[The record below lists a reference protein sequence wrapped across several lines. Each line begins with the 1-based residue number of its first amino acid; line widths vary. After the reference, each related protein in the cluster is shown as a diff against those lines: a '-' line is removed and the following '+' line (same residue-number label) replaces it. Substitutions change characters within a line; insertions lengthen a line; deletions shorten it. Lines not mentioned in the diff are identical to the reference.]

1 MNRPPGPWP
10 YLLLGVAILGICV
23 AAWRPVPAGVWH
35 DDGVYM
41 LVGKAL
47 AGGHGFTYDGV
58 AGSPPA
64 AKFPPGYPVFLSVL
78 WKLLGDI
85 GLVTFAATI
94 LNLVFLAAAGGLFA
108 RALHEGAGLPLWPA
122 VIAAAIGF
130 SATDLIRTALVP
142 LSEPAFLLL
151 WSASLLAWTRL
162 GVAPAGAAA
171 VMVEAEAEAAAT
183 AADPEVQPPSEAAL
197 DDPWGAPPRTAT
209 AIVALL
215 LVAAVM
221 TRSVGVV
228 LVIAIALSSLTTGS
242 SYPTRARF
250 AWTAVLTGPAFLA
263 SFLWGRWS
271 SGATESIQMQARD
284 LLGSYGGWLSD
295 QVLASPGAFVS
306 GLPSHALGVGS
317 RAAAIFIPGLTGW
330 PLAIAALVVAPVVGR
345 GIWCLLRR
353 FPPLGW
359 FILGYVAV
367 LLLWPYL
374 DRRLL
379 VPLHPALA
387 AAAVVGAT
395 DLYARLDPARWGR
408 VAAAVASAWVLAF
421 SVVTAY
427 RVADGWPAAP
437 YRLRAERLATAVEAL
452 QNTARPNAV
461 VGAPEFWAALHLH
474 GGWTVAPSVRFDPRS
489 VDPQAPMW
497 GTPDEQITLW
507 RDLGIDHLVLE
518 QAGQLHSDALD
529 QLEAACPQ
537 RVFVLAQMPGS
548 LIVYLDWASACGAG
562 QGD

>member
-1 MNRPPGPWP
+1 
-10 YLLLGVAILGICV
+10 
-23 AAWRPVPAGVWH
+23 
-35 DDGVYM
+35 M

-47 AGGHGFTYDGV
+47 SGGHGFVYDGV

-64 AKFPPGYPVFLSVL
+64 AKFPPGYPLLLSVL
-78 WKLLGDI
+78 WTLLGEI
-85 GLVTFAATI
+85 GPVTFAATM
-94 LNLVFLAAAGGLFA
+94 LNLLFLAGAGALFA
-108 RALHEGAGLPLWPA
+108 KALREGAGVPLWPA
-122 VIAAAIGF
+122 LIAAAIGF
-130 SATDLIRTALVP
+130 TATDLIRTALVP
-142 LSEPAFLLL
+142 LSEPTFLLL
-151 WSASLLAWTRL
+151 WSASLLAWTRSWRRGDPDEVPS
-162 GVAPAGAAA
+162 GVGAALPRPGA
-171 VMVEAEAEAAAT
+171 
-183 AADPEVQPPSEAAL
+183 SAAL
-197 DDPWGAPPRTAT
+197 
-209 AIVALL
+209 ALL
-215 LVAAVM
+215 LLATVV

-228 LVIAIALSSLTTGS
+228 LVIAVGLSIVTARSRFTLRQRMSYGAAITT
-242 SYPTRARF
+242 
-250 AWTAVLTGPAFLA
+250 PAFLA
-263 SFLWGRWS
+263 AFLWGRWS
-271 SGATESIQMQARD
+271 SVATESIQMQARD

-295 QVLASPGAFVS
+295 QVLAAPGTFIA
-306 GLPSHALGVGS
+306 GLPDHALGVVS
-317 RAAAIFIPGLTGW
+317 RAAAIFLPGLNGW
-330 PLAIAALVVAPVVGR
+330 GLAFAALIIAPVVLR
-345 GIWCLLRR
+345 GVWCLLRR

-387 AAAVVGAT
+387 AAAVLGAT
-395 DLYARLDPARWGR
+395 DLYDRLDPARWGR
-408 VAAAVASAWVLAF
+408 AAALVASAWVLSF

-452 QNTARPNAV
+452 NNTARPDAV

-489 VDPQAPMW
+489 VDPAAPMW

-518 QAGQLHSDALD
+518 QAGQLHSAALD
-529 QLEAACPQ
+529 QLEEACPQ

-548 LIVYLDWASACGAG
+548 LIVYLDWASACEPAEP
-562 QGD
+562 

>member
-1 MNRPPGPWP
+1 MTHTPRPWP

-41 LVGKAL
+41 LVGKAIS
-47 AGGHGFTYDGV
+47 GGHGFVYDGV
-58 AGSPPA
+58 SGSPPA
-64 AKFPPGYPVFLSVL
+64 AKFPPGYPLFLALLWSVFAE
-78 WKLLGDI
+78 I
-85 GLVTFAATI
+85 GIVTFVATI
-94 LNLVFLAAAGGLFA
+94 LNLVFLAVAGALFA
-108 RALHEGAGLPLWPA
+108 RALHEGAGVPLWPSI
-122 VIAAAIGF
+122 IAAAIGF

-142 LSEPAFLLL
+142 LSEPSFLLL

-162 GVAPAGAAA
+162 WKGEDPTA
-171 VMVEAEAEAAAT
+171 VDV
-183 AADPEVQPPSEAAL
+183 
-197 DDPWGAPPRTAT
+197 DDPWVTPSYAASAG
-209 AIVALL
+209 VALL
-215 LVAAVM
+215 LLAAVL

-228 LVIAIALSSLTTGS
+228 LVIAVALATLASGP
-242 SYPTRARF
+242 SYPSRARVLF
-250 AWTAVLTGPAFLA
+250 TAAITGPAFLG

-271 SGATESIQMQARD
+271 SGATESIQLQARD

-306 GLPSHALGVGS
+306 GLPAHALGVGS
-317 RAAAIFIPGLTGW
+317 RAAAIFIPGLSGW
-330 PLAIAALVVAPVVGR
+330 PLAIAALVVAPVVLR
-345 GIWCLLRR
+345 GVWCLLRR

-387 AAAVVGAT
+387 AAAVLGAT
-395 DLYARLDPARWGR
+395 DLYARLDPLRWGR
-408 VAAAVASAWVLAF
+408 VAAVVASAWVLSF

-452 QNTARPNAV
+452 QNTAGPEAV

-489 VDPQAPMW
+489 VDPDAPMW

-518 QAGQLHSDALD
+518 QAGQLHSAALD
-529 QLEAACPQ
+529 QLEEACPQ
-537 RVFVLAQMPGS
+537 RVFILAQMPGS
-548 LIVYLDWASACGAG
+548 MIVYLDWASACGEGEADG
-562 QGD
+562 P

>member
-1 MNRPPGPWP
+1 MSQPSRQWP
-10 YLLLGVAILGICV
+10 YLLLGVAVLGICI

-47 AGGHGFTYDGV
+47 SGGHGFVYDGV
-58 AGSPPA
+58 SGSPPA
-64 AKFPPGYPVFLSVL
+64 AKFPPGYPLFLSVL
-78 WKLLGDI
+78 WSLLGEI
-85 GLVTFAATI
+85 GRVTFAATI
-94 LNLVFLAAAGGLFA
+94 LNLVFLGAAGALFA
-108 RALHEGAGLPLWPA
+108 KALHEGAGVPLWPA
-122 VIAAAIGF
+122 IIAAAIGF

-142 LSEPAFLLL
+142 LSEPIFLLL

-162 GVAPAGAAA
+162 WRGGDPA
-171 VMVEAEAEAAAT
+171 VV
-183 AADPEVQPPSEAAL
+183 DV
-197 DDPWGAPPRTAT
+197 DDPWTTPPLGASAAV
-209 AIVALL
+209 AILL
-215 LVAAVM
+215 LATVL
-221 TRSVGVV
+221 TRSAGVV
-228 LVIAIALSSLTTGS
+228 LVIAVALATLTSGS
-242 SYPTRARF
+242 SYPTRRHVGY
-250 AWTAVLTGPAFLA
+250 TAAITGPAFVGA
-263 SFLWGRWS
+263 FLWGRWS
-271 SGATESIQMQARD
+271 ASATESIQTQARD

-295 QVLASPGAFVS
+295 QVLASPGAFVA

-317 RAAAIFIPGLTGW
+317 RAAAIFIPGLSGW
-330 PLAIAALVVAPVVGR
+330 PLAVAALAVAPVVLVGVR
-345 GIWCLLRR
+345 GLVRR

-359 FILGYVAV
+359 FILGYAAV

-387 AAAVVGAT
+387 AAAVLGAS
-395 DLYARLDPARWGR
+395 DLYARLDPKRLGR
-408 VAAAVASAWVLAF
+408 VAAVVAAAWVLAF

-452 QNTARPNAV
+452 QNTARPDAV

-489 VDPQAPMW
+489 VDPEAPMW

-518 QAGQLHSDALD
+518 QAGQLHSAALD
-529 QLEAACPQ
+529 QLEEACAQ
-537 RVFVLAQMPGS
+537 RVFILAQMPGS
-548 LIVYLDWASACGAG
+548 MIVYLDWASACGEAEP